1 MMQIRL
7 DCGLRSG
14 LNFPGCW
21 RSAAGDGNAGNEPT
35 DIQNS
40 VPQAGVR
47 PEAEAY
53 QVSKANVGD
62 ETAAYCSKRGPSI
75 VAFSIHVSQVFVS

>member
-14 LNFPGCW
+14 LNFPDCW
-21 RSAAGDGNAGNEPT
+21 RSAAGDESARNEPT
-35 DIQNS
+35 DIQNL

-47 PEAEAY
+47 PEAEKHR
-53 QVSKANVGD
+53 VSKANVGD
-62 ETAAYCSKRGPSI
+62 EKAAYCSERGPPV
-75 VAFSIHVSQVFVS
+75 VAFGIHVSPVFIS